1 MKRYG
6 HEKRW
11 KEARGIE
18 GDGGG
23 GGLERGA
30 PRLAGERW
38 RGEPIRVFIRVGY
51 LSPPCQGR
59 HPA

>member
-1 MKRYG
+1 MERYG
-6 HEKRW
+6 HEKRL

-18 GDGGG
+18 GDVGGG
-23 GGLERGA
+23 GVLRGA
-30 PRLAGERW
+30 PRLAGEQW
-38 RGEPIRVFIRVGY
+38 GSEPIRVGY